1 MIPISESHDVRCSGP
16 LLRTTVGALRLLG
29 MGAYFA
35 LGVVSRS
42 MGAACGSRCC
52 QVSRSVSRID
62 GVQVNESCVMRQRSG
77 SVGATRNP
85 SMNCCRVVAPK

>member
-1 MIPISESHDVRCSGP
+1 VRCSGP
-16 LLRTTVGALRLLG
+16 LLRTTVGALRLFG
-29 MGAYFA
+29 TGAHFA
-35 LGVVSRS
+35 LGVVSHS
-42 MGAACGSRCC
+42 MGTACGSRCC

-62 GVQVNESCVMRQRSG
+62 GVQVNESYIMRQRSG